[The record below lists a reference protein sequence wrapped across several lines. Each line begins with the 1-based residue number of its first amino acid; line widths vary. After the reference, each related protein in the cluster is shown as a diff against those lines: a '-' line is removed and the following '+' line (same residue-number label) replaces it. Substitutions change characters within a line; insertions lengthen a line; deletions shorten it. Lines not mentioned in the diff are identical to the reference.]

1 MGEMAK
7 KLWLLGIGVAAFLFV
22 AFMLFEPT
30 YGQ

>member
-7 KLWLLGIGVAAFLFV
+7 KLWLTGVGVAAFLLV
-22 AFMLFEPT
+22 AFLLFEPT